1 MLRRSNTVLNR
12 ASGREMEHPLILRK
26 RKQLEQKP
34 TVDGRCQSNTYI
46 AMRCISLF
54 DRVDRIGEFVETP
67 PIFSTFRPLDVT
79 IDSIANVTC
88 PVYEQV

>member
-34 TVDGRCQSNTYI
+34 SWWTMSIKYIYSHEVCLTLRQGRSHW
-46 AMRCISLF
+46 
-54 DRVDRIGEFVETP
+54 
-67 PIFSTFRPLDVT
+67 
-79 IDSIANVTC
+79 
-88 PVYEQV
+88 